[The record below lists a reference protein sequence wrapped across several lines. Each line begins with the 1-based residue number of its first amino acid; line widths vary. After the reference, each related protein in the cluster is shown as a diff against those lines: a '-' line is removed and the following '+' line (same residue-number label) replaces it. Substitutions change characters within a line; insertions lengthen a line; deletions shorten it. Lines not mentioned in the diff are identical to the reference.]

1 MEAIRGVLSN
11 IANMNLRPTRH
22 SGREVNP
29 VNEDAPNEN
38 HLCHRCNDALRMARI
53 LFEAAIV
60 IPNQSE
66 WVEHNL
72 LIDRIHIKTPSM
84 VNGTRD
90 YIGKASWSHIL
101 IIDEPDINSHIL
113 QLSVL
118 AIYKPEP
125 HVSTCPEA
133 YVEVFIPSKGT
144 TGVTQR
150 LAKEFE
156 DQVMNIIKMYPFIGV
171 SVNDQKETPV
181 LDGRMIKTVLG
192 NVRQPIKEQGW
203 TRKRIVVQNVDQ
215 YRDEIL
221 VPQRGRRYRSET
233 PPRRAW
239 SASDHGPVSSIS
251 PDRGTSQSPDMQWS
265 EY

>member
-29 VNEDAPNEN
+29 VSADAPNEN
-38 HLCHRCNDALRMARI
+38 RLCHRCNDVQRLART
-53 LFEAAIV
+53 LYEAAIV
-60 IPNQSE
+60 IPNKAE

-84 VNGTRD
+84 ANGTRD

-113 QLSVL
+113 QLSVS

-133 YVEVFIPSKGT
+133 YVEVFIPSKGR
-144 TGVTQR
+144 TGITQR

-156 DQVMNIIKMYPFIGV
+156 EQVMNIIKMYPFIGV
-171 SVNDQKETPV
+171 SVSDKKETPV

-192 NVRQPIKEQGW
+192 NVRQPTKELGYA
-203 TRKRIVVQNVDQ
+203 RKRIVVQNVDQ

-239 SASDHGPVSSIS
+239 SASDRDPASSVS
-251 PDRGTSQSPDMQWS
+251 PDRRASQSSDMH
-265 EY
+265 Y